1 MTLNTDLPESER
13 DKKELEQEETIIDLP
28 DIKDIPGQENIHVPG
43 LGELADTTISSDD
56 EEGIGIFDEDDTD
69 LTGERLGPAE
79 EIDEN
84 DLIIGDDEELEAALD
99 EEENTPD
106 GEDDIDVTDESVSE
120 DSDVSEDEKISLER
134 TANDMDT
141 PDNEDLYAAELDD
154 TDFDGEKLNE
164 DIEVTADDLDIPG
177 AELDDEDE
185 EIGEEDEENNDYSEA
200 DTK

>member
-28 DIKDIPGQENIHVPG
+28 DIKDIPGQENIHVAG

-106 GEDDIDVTDESVSE
+106 GEDDIDVTDDSVSE
-120 DSDVSEDEKISLER
+120 DSDVSEDEIISLER

-164 DIEVTADDLDIPG
+164 DIEVTAGDLDIHAALRLP
-177 AELDDEDE
+177 AAAPPEQADDRT
-185 EIGEEDEENNDYSEA
+185 GGWRPA
-200 DTK
+200 G

>member
-13 DKKELEQEETIIDLP
+13 DKKELKQEETIIDLP
-28 DIKDIPGQENIHVPG
+28 DVKDIPGQENIRVPG

-56 EEGIGIFDEDDTD
+56 EEGIGIFDEDDKD

-84 DLIIGDDEELEAALD
+84 DLIIGDDEELEAVLD

-106 GEDDIDVTDESVSE
+106 GEDDIDVTDDSVSE

-164 DIEVTADDLDIPG
+164 DIEVTAGDLDIPG